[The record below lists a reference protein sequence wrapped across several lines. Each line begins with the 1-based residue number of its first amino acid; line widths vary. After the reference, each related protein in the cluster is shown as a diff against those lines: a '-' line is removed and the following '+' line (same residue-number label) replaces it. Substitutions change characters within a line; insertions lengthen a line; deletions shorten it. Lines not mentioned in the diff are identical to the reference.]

1 MKMNKQNKYNYRIHA
16 IIIIIIIIIIKVI
29 YIYIYKLSPMKC
41 LNSPTWVPNELS
53 VLK

>member
-1 MKMNKQNKYNYRIHA
+1 MNKHNKYNYRIHA
-16 IIIIIIIIIIKVI
+16 IIIIIIIKVI

-53 VLK
+53 VLKWT